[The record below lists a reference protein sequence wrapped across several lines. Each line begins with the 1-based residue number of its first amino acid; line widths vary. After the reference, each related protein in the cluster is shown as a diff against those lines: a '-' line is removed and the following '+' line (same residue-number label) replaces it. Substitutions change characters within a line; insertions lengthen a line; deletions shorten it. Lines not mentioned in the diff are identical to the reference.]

1 MRIII
6 MNVLIS
12 NSMPAY
18 IQVMEMR
25 YSDNAHAWPT
35 RLKPVTLLQTGIL
48 VVVVV
53 VVNTLLNALEVVYR
67 STRLGSLH
75 AWLCWSKLFYHTYIF
90 VFLPSHCP
98 LALEM
103 TCICDHL
110 HHCCIGVEGVMS
122 TLILPAFRL
131 QGKNYT
137 TSGKKGKKM
146 LRENLWEK
154 PQKSMCMLNV

>member
-1 MRIII
+1 

-53 VVNTLLNALEVVYR
+53 VVNTLLNALEAVYR

-75 AWLCWSKLFYHTYIF
+75 A
-90 VFLPSHCP
+90 
-98 LALEM
+98 
-103 TCICDHL
+103 
-110 HHCCIGVEGVMS
+110 
-122 TLILPAFRL
+122 
-131 QGKNYT
+131 
-137 TSGKKGKKM
+137 
-146 LRENLWEK
+146 
-154 PQKSMCMLNV
+154 